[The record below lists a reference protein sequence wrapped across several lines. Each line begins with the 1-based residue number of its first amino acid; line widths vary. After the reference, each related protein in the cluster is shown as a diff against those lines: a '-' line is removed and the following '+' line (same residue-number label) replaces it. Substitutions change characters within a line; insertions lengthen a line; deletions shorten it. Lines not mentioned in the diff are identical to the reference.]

1 MSTAPSM
8 HDYILRQPEILSSVY
23 DRKESWLTRPSYVH
37 STIHA

>member
-23 DRKESWLTRPSYVH
+23 DRKESWLT
-37 STIHA
+37 IL